1 MLKKKNFE
9 LPLTLLDTPATT
21 PMLATARLSNVL
33 LIPLAS
39 LKLKKR
45 VYFTINYLIY
55 LFFIIRARAIES
67 LELVALELTTKL
79 ACLILL
85 PNRTTLLL
93 LLTIKDLVI
102 KEY

>member
-1 MLKKKNFE
+1 VLKKENFE

-21 PMLATARLSNVL
+21 PMLAAARLSNVP
-33 LIPLAS
+33 LILLAS

-45 VYFTINYLIY
+45 VYFTINYFIR
-55 LFFIIRARAIES
+55 LFSITRASAIES
-67 LELVALELTTKL
+67 LELAALELTAKL
-79 ACLILL
+79 AYLILL

-93 LLTIKDLVI
+93 LLTIRNLVI